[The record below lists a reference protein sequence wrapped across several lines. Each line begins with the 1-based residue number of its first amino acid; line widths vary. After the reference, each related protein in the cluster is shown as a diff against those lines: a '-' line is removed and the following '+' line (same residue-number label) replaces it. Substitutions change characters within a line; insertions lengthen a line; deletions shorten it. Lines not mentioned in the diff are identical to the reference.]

1 MPSFV
6 YQAGNDFKMFKM
18 PRQCDRLP
26 FIPPNT
32 TSLLLQPSH
41 RWAYEPL
48 LGETHELK
56 LPTLARHS
64 FAWIILQQEVLLRNM
79 ELISHHQLEEFGKG
93 TCPTTSQNY
102 SLWHPPWLSNGCTTR
117 KDPESEWLAS
127 ENLETNPITI
137 KLKTA
142 SHMAEQSSWVLLPS
156 CSLPWCPFPIKSLAL
171 WACVSP
177 WTINFQVLDKPPF
190 WALERVLFSAIHPA
204 RNYIP
209 RLLCGYVW
217 PCE

>member
-6 YQAGNDFKMFKM
+6 YQAGNDFKIFKM

-32 TSLLLQPSH
+32 TSLLLQQSH
-41 RWAYEPL
+41 RSAHGHL
-48 LGETHELK
+48 LGKTHELK

-64 FAWIILQQEVLLRNM
+64 STWIILQQEVLVRNM
-79 ELISHHQLEEFGKG
+79 ELISHHQLEEFRKD

-127 ENLETNPITI
+127 ENLETHPITI

-142 SHMAEQSSWVLLPS
+142 SHMAEQSCWVPLTY
-156 CSLPWCPFPIKSLAL
+156 CSPTGHLFPIKYLAL
-171 WACVSP
+171 SAHVSP
-177 WTINFQVLDKPPF
+177 QTIHFRVLDKSPILSPGKCPP
-190 WALERVLFSAIHPA
+190 SCNSI
-204 RNYIP
+204 
-209 RLLCGYVW
+209 RLY
-217 PCE
+217 E